1 MGDAFLQANRYQQFN
16 DHLGKA
22 EKQLMFQFNLK
33 CSIPIWHRLRVIS
46 EDLHAGLAL
55 AGRQFGECALSW
67 TQDEGSIPVVSSLH
81 KASGM
86 SHPELRTHRINQKVD
101 ARSLLWVQ

>member
-55 AGRQFGECALSW
+55 ARKL
-67 TQDEGSIPVVSSLH
+67 EGSLGNVPLAGHKMKEASL
-81 KASGM
+81 
-86 SHPELRTHRINQKVD
+86 
-101 ARSLLWVQ
+101 